1 MKKRY
6 GITYHKDG
14 SHRMQVKGEDMEDI
28 IRRQDAIDAVK
39 FGITYVKAIN
49 TETGEVKE
57 LFQASNEEL
66 EKAIKRIMQIPS
78 IDIGAGE

>member
-1 MKKRY
+1 
-6 GITYHKDG
+6 
-14 SHRMQVKGEDMEDI
+14 MEDI

-39 FGITYVKAIN
+39 FGITYAKAIN

-78 IDIGAGE
+78 IDIEAGE

>member
-1 MKKRY
+1 
-6 GITYHKDG
+6 
-14 SHRMQVKGEDMEDI
+14 MEDI

-39 FGITYVKAIN
+39 FGITYAKAIN

-66 EKAIKRIMQIPS
+66 EKAKKFIFLEYFIVAEGKMWGEILEILKRN
-78 IDIGAGE
+78 IGE